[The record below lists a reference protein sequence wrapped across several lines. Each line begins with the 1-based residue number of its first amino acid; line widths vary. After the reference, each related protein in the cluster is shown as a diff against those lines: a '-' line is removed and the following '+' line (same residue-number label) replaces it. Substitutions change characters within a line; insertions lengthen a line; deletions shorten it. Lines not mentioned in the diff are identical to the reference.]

1 MHARTLAL
9 ALLLL
14 LGSFSNTLSTIPSTI
29 LEDENAIQFAGDTV
43 DCGTNASNI
52 SFEIESSQEEYDFG
66 DTYSGALIAYCG
78 LWDAAYK
85 FEWNITDDDT
95 GGWLITPIYLTFET
109 NTSSVS
115 YDPNYT
121 DHFNEQNLHRP
132 YLYDGNF
139 TVNASLYA
147 DNGNGG
153 WDIISSTN
161 DSFTVSTNHSTT
173 ACSYNTSLIDLYT
186 STPSTWNESNSSWEY
201 VEDTNPILPVGSN
214 GWGLWIYVDCSMWH
228 TENRLSWSLTNTNS
242 STTVSQDMHN
252 YTIAG
257 QEINPPSG
265 VYSQPCD
272 GYCGEQAN
280 GSWYYARVFSLN
292 DLLEGNYIF
301 SVELSNYNESS
312 SSWDFSTEMNST
324 FEVWNSTVIPAGPH
338 TVDD

>member
-1 MHARTLAL
+1 
-9 ALLLL
+9 
-14 LGSFSNTLSTIPSTI
+14 
-29 LEDENAIQFAGDTV
+29 
-43 DCGTNASNI
+43 
-52 SFEIESSQEEYDFG
+52 
-66 DTYSGALIAYCG
+66 
-78 LWDAAYK
+78 
-85 FEWNITDDDT
+85 
-95 GGWLITPIYLTFET
+95 
-109 NTSSVS
+109 
-115 YDPNYT
+115 
-121 DHFNEQNLHRP
+121 
-132 YLYDGNF
+132 
-139 TVNASLYA
+139 
-147 DNGNGG
+147 
-153 WDIISSTN
+153 
-161 DSFTVSTNHSTT
+161 
-173 ACSYNTSLIDLYT
+173 
-186 STPSTWNESNSSWEY
+186 
-201 VEDTNPILPVGSN
+201 
-214 GWGLWIYVDCSMWH
+214 MWH

-338 TVDD
+338 TVDDSSLTLELTNTSYELDETVVALIDMDYLVIG